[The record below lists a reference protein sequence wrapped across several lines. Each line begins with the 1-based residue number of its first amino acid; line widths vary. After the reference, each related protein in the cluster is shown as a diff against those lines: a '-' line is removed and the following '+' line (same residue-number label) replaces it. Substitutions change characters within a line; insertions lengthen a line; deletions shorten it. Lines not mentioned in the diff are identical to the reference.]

1 MGFAILDKEFNVL
14 LSNHALEDILGSTK
28 SERLTFKDI
37 EEQFMKY
44 QFDLRV
50 QCEKCFREKTPVEI
64 KEVVFVNKSLR
75 MFLTPIFI
83 LHDSNEI
90 IGIAMLIENITEQKR
105 LEDAKSSFVAITA
118 HELRTPLTVVR
129 GNAELLLEMFPDK
142 LTDTQQIKK
151 MIDAIQRSGVR
162 LLGIVNDFLDLT
174 ALEEHKIA
182 FKKESFNLVDLAGE
196 VVADFLGKAAAKSLS
211 LTVVPPYE
219 PLPEVLADRDR
230 AREIIINLLGNAIQY
245 TEKGGVT
252 LSFKKGEGVVELSVT
267 DTGAGIKPDDQKSL
281 FQKFQTVS
289 ERFIHSKEYGSGMGL
304 YISNLLA
311 ESMNGT
317 VRLKESTQGIG
328 STFTATLPISDNKR
342 LLVG

>member
-1 MGFAILDKEFNVL
+1 
-14 LSNHALEDILGSTK
+14 
-28 SERLTFKDI
+28 
-37 EEQFMKY
+37 
-44 QFDLRV
+44 
-50 QCEKCFREKTPVEI
+50 
-64 KEVVFVNKSLR
+64 
-75 MFLTPIFI
+75 
-83 LHDSNEI
+83 
-90 IGIAMLIENITEQKR
+90 
-105 LEDAKSSFVAITA
+105 
-118 HELRTPLTVVR
+118 
-129 GNAELLLEMFPDK
+129 
-142 LTDTQQIKK
+142 

-182 FKKESFNLVDLAGE
+182 FKKKSFNLVDLAGE